1 MDSDMTTMHH
11 SLSGSSQCPAT
22 LASPQLLARSV
33 DAILRPDHVF
43 SLSRLV
49 SISLPGIYT
58 RPHTKGVNG
67 VGLGPWYRAVLGLL
81 PPNYENL
88 LCRRLGVQSIWA
100 SPIDL
105 LQPPAASVRV
115 CSKISTSGSFPAAD
129 FRIALIGRMP
139 QQLFVHLSS
148 APRCHDVALRRS
160 PKLIMR
166 STHPPGSFCAP
177 NLQARSMW
185 ASWAAGHQ
193 RVNHGLP
200 LATWGL
206 GQRLKT
212 LPGDSRYRVSRAGF
226 TGPHKCWLTGMAKK
240 RDKPTELAE
249 QGRLQIPRTLSDL
262 GGSSSQNP
270 ALIGRTPAVWCTIRG
285 IAMLIATDS
294 LLWWLECALVMAIAP
309 QLGSTAPVVPQ
320 I

>member
-1 MDSDMTTMHH
+1 MAPQRSFPLADAADFD
-11 SLSGSSQCPAT
+11 AT
-22 LASPQLLARSV
+22 
-33 DAILRPDHVF
+33 
-43 SLSRLV
+43 
-49 SISLPGIYT
+49 
-58 RPHTKGVNG
+58 
-67 VGLGPWYRAVLGLL
+67 GPWYRAVLGLL

-139 QQLFVHLSS
+139 QRLFVHLSS

-249 QGRLQIPRTLSDL
+249 QGLHNVETTPPAAANPETLPTVSHKAVCRSPEL
-262 GGSSSQNP
+262 FP
-270 ALIGRTPAVWCTIRG
+270 TWAAALAKTRH
-285 IAMLIATDS
+285 S
-294 LLWWLECALVMAIAP
+294 
-309 QLGSTAPVVPQ
+309 
-320 I
+320 